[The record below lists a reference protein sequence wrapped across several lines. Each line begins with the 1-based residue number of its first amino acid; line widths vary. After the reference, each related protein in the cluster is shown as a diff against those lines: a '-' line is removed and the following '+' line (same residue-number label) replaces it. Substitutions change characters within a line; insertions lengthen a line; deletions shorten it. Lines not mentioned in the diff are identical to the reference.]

1 MTRIIF
7 HDAGDDVAGKGAGA
21 CVFPESSELV
31 GGTVIPVKPSAA
43 GGYPDIPF
51 VILDDVG
58 DEIIADAAFVLW
70 VIAVD
75 DDTVTVVFIE
85 SVAGAKPDEAAAVLE
100 DVEDIV
106 LGQTGIYVQVLKFQT
121 RLLSRTVVTQDGHQ
135 QTCQGCNF
143 KGLE

>member
-7 HDAGDDVAGKGAGA
+7 HDAGDDVAGKCAGA

-75 DDTVTVVFIE
+75 GDTVTVELIE

-121 RLLSRTVVTQDGHQ
+121 RLLSGAVVSQDGHQ
-135 QTCQGCNF
+135 LSCQGCNSE
-143 KGLE
+143 GLE